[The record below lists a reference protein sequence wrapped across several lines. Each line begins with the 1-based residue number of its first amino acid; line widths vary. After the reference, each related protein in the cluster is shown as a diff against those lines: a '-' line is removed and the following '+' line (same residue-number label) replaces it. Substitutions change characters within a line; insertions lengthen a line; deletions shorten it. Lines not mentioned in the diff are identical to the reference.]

1 MDVIGR
7 DCALDADRAR
17 GRTAPTNAA
26 SCILRNDC
34 NDAYREVRPSCR
46 QRLAGAVSLTDE
58 QWERVLW
65 WLHKPVLPGPAKAL
79 DETIICA
86 INAQRGQ

>member
-1 MDVIGR
+1 V
-7 DCALDADRAR
+7 AEAVLRA
-17 GRTAPTNAA
+17 
-26 SCILRNDC
+26 
-34 NDAYREVRPSCR
+34 NDA
-46 QRLAGAVSLTDE
+46 GALSLTDE